1 MPLVQVQQGEP
12 RKKHL
17 LRQVLFSMISVPYGT
32 DDISSI
38 WYPLSSDDIC
48 LRHMKGTDIISGL
61 RSKYIIRRKPYI
73 ILRQQYIMMH
83 KAYIR
88 RPFFIGFSSIAPAP
102 SALWLSITLTDWA
115 KRSRWQSLRCASG
128 GGWSKQGLAQWSIFR
143 ERERARKIGYHK
155 RKRDFPV
162 TVTQLFCWAFHCIYP
177 QKRPFFIGFSSI
189 APELISLVAISHP
202 HRLS

>member
-32 DDISSI
+32 GDISTI
-38 WYPLSSDDIC
+38 WYPLSADDIC
-48 LRHMKGTDIISGL
+48 LRHMNGTDIILCL
-61 RSKYIIRRKPYI
+61 RRKYIIRRKPYI

-83 KAYIR
+83 KAYIK
-88 RPFFIGFSSIAPAP
+88 RPFFIGFSSIAPEL
-102 SALWLSITLTDWA
+102 SALWLSVTLTDWA
-115 KRSRWQSLRCASG
+115 KRSRWQGIRNAAG
-128 GGWSKQGLAQWSIFR
+128 GGWSEDGLAQCSIFR

-162 TVTQLFCWAFHCIYP
+162 IVTQLFCWSFSLYISA
-177 QKRPFFIGFSSI
+177 KATFFYWLFFYCTWT
-189 APELISLVAISHP
+189 ISLAAISHP